1 MSNYINTLISRII
14 DKNAKAVVKNELDDH
29 YLELVDYYMDIG
41 YDREVAEAMADERL
55 GEAPEQVGEKLSSI
69 HYSKPKKVML
79 IISAIISALLVLTG
93 LVSLIADSINI
104 LTVYTSV
111 VLTLVFFA
119 NILLSLKFKSV
130 SFSVFGLLQL
140 FLLYLHTLN
149 HCQLILMIIEAFTG
163 RLDKLIQFSSIFEAY
178 AVGEAPKY
186 FSRALLVLL
195 FLLDIV
201 SVIIVIKFNKLSFGK
216 KAMKCSVALK
226 YIISCLFVILLVF
239 SVILFAKF
247 HSISA
252 ERSFDQVEAVE
263 SNVPLGED
271 ELKEYCKYNE
281 YLDNVDNYLYIHFD
295 IFSTV
300 PDTHCDGN
308 FYNDDVKTLEHKF
321 DSLVSFMTYE
331 CTAAYSANSKY
342 IYFIPKYYDTET
354 DISKVICVQSGKGE
368 ECVISYREGYYVFK
382 IKVR

>member
-1 MSNYINTLISRII
+1 MSNYINRLISRII
-14 DKNAKAVVKNELDDH
+14 DKKAKAVVKNELDDH

-41 YDREVAEAMADERL
+41 YNQEAAEAMADERL
-55 GEAPEQVGEKLSSI
+55 GEAPEQVGEQLSSI
-69 HYSKPKKVML
+69 NNSKPKRIML
-79 IISAIISALLVLTG
+79 IISAIISAMLVLWG
-93 LVSLIADSINI
+93 FVSLIAESINI
-104 LTVYTSV
+104 LTVSTSV
-111 VLTLVFFA
+111 VLTLVFFS

-149 HCQLILMIIEAFTG
+149 HCQLTLMIIEAFTG
-163 RLDKLIQFSSIFEAY
+163 RLDKLIQSCSIFEAY

-186 FSRALLVLL
+186 FSRALLALL

-226 YIISCLFVILLVF
+226 HFISCLFVILLVF

-247 HSISA
+247 NSISA

-331 CTAAYSANSKY
+331 CTASYSTNSKY

-354 DISKVICVQSGKGE
+354 DASKVICVQSGIGE